1 MNRFIKALQTK
12 YQAKIDEAVATIE
25 LYLNAPVGVGEHPD
39 ILEVLDTYVQMLDD
53 NTGKLQVLNT
63 FMQPPE
69 VKNNDKPSGN

>member
-39 ILEVLDTYVQMLDD
+39 ILDVLDTYVQMLDD

-63 FMQPPE
+63 FIQPPE
-69 VKNNDKPSGN
+69 VKSNDK

>member
-39 ILEVLDTYVQMLDD
+39 ILDVLDTYVQMLDD

-69 VKNNDKPSGN
+69 VKSNDKQSSS

>member
-39 ILEVLDTYVQMLDD
+39 ILDVLDTYVQMLDD

-63 FMQPPE
+63 FIQPPE
-69 VKNNDKPSGN
+69 VKSNDKQSGN

>member
-39 ILEVLDTYVQMLDD
+39 ILDVLDTYVQMLDD

-63 FMQPPE
+63 FIQPPE
-69 VKNNDKPSGN
+69 VKSNDKPSGN